1 MAESESLKRINKIKK
16 TEYMF
21 NETQEQIFNYIMEGK
36 TFKSISTELKLSE
49 YVVRKNVQYVKE
61 LTGLTSQDIKY
72 IRDKNNVRCEKL
84 KTEEKE
90 CQRLVGEV
98 IAMRYLGIKD
108 TTKFPSIM
116 YIRISQ
122 LAKQYS
128 YKSIYETLQRISKN
142 LDYAFTHKTFN
153 GVNNKISYIL
163 AAVKNN
169 IEVVHK
175 EIQEKENN
183 KKDTKYLDNQVLEGI
198 NNIKRTGASKKKD
211 FSEFLDNL

>member
-1 MAESESLKRINKIKK
+1 MAESESLKRINKIKQ